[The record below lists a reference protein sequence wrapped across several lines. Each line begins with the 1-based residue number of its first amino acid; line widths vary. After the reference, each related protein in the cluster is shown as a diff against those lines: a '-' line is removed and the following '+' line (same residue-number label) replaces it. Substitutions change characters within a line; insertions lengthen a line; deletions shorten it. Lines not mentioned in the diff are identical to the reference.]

1 MPNQPL
7 IRENV
12 SLAPLTYYKIGGP
25 ARYYA
30 QPTSIGELAQIS
42 EFLRKNHLPYFIMG
56 AGSNVLLDDKGFDG
70 LVLHT
75 NQLDRSLQ
83 TNSNASVN
91 TPDPGLLIEVGASVM
106 VIQLLRHCMGEGISG
121 LELLVGIPGNMGGV
135 FTMNAGTKIGE
146 IKNIVTQLD
155 VYDLA
160 TNQTRTI
167 GKSDLKYSYRQQH
180 FLKPHELV
188 LKGTVRGTLSD
199 PKTVQDK
206 VQLLLTARKKSQP
219 IDKPSCG
226 SVFKNPSPQDQA
238 WQLIDK
244 AGLRGYKTGNA
255 QISEVHTNFI
265 VNLGGATAADVK
277 AVIVHAKTQVK
288 AKFNI
293 ELEEEVKIIAHNW
306 DEKKLSG

>member
-1 MPNQPL
+1 MPAHSL

-12 SLAPLTYYKIGGP
+12 TLAPLTYYKIGGV

-30 QPTSIGELAQIS
+30 QPTSTKDLSEIS
-42 EFLRKNHLPYFIMG
+42 NFLLEMRQPYFILG

-70 LVLHT
+70 LVIHT
-75 NQLDRSLQ
+75 NLLDRSLE
-83 TNSNASVN
+83 TASNASVN
-91 TPDPGLLIEVGASVM
+91 TPDPGLVIEVGASVM

-135 FTMNAGTKIGE
+135 FTMNAGTKLGE
-146 IKNIVTQLD
+146 IKDVVVDVTA
-155 VYDLA
+155 YDLA
-160 TNQTRTI
+160 TGQTRTLN
-167 GKSDLKYSYRQQH
+167 KNSLKYSYRHQH
-180 FLKPHELV
+180 FLAPHEII
-188 LKGTVRGTLSD
+188 LKGKVRGILSD
-199 PKTVQDK
+199 PKLVQDR

-219 IDKPSCG
+219 VDKPSCG
-226 SVFKNPSPQDQA
+226 SVFKNPSPQHQA
-238 WQLIDK
+238 WQLIDN
-244 AGLRGYKTGNA
+244 AGLRGYKVGNA

-277 AVIVHAKTQVK
+277 AVIAHAKTQVK

-306 DEKKLSG
+306 AEKRLA